1 MKIHILHSG
10 SSGNC
15 YCVEIDH
22 TVFLIDC
29 GLSVNSIK
37 KKLWERNY
45 RLSDITACLV
55 SHEHI
60 DHIKA
65 AQFLVDMGVDVYT
78 SQGTIDAVGLKG
90 HRVHA
95 VSPVDVPVKI
105 GSVFIRPFA
114 VEHDA
119 REPLAFLV
127 ISEITGERLLYITDT
142 MFFQYQISGI
152 THLMIEA
159 NYDPDIIAENA
170 VSGRVNAARVKRT
183 INNHMSIE
191 TALLTLERIDR
202 SRLKEV
208 WLLHLSNDNAADD
221 FKRRVQELCG
231 CEVYVA

>member
-1 MKIHILHSG
+1 MKIFPLASG

-15 YCVEIDH
+15 YYISDGD
-22 TVFLIDC
+22 TALLLDC
-29 GLSVNSIK
+29 GISFEKIK
-37 KKLWERNY
+37 RSLWDMGVG
-45 RLSDITACLV
+45 LADISACLI

-65 AQFLVDMGVDVYT
+65 AQFLVNMGVDIYT
-78 SQGTIDAVGLKG
+78 SQGTIDAAGLKG

-95 VSPVDVPVKI
+95 VSPVEAPVKI
-105 GSVFIRPFA
+105 GSVFIQPFA

-119 REPLAFLV
+119 REPLAFLA
-127 ISEITGERLLYITDT
+127 ISEITRERLLYITDT

-159 NYDPDIIAENA
+159 NYDPGIIAENA
-170 VSGRVNAARVKRT
+170 VSGRIDGARARRT

>member
-1 MKIHILHSG
+1 MG
-10 SSGNC
+10 
-15 YCVEIDH
+15 V
-22 TVFLIDC
+22 
-29 GLSVNSIK
+29 GLA
-37 KKLWERNY
+37 
-45 RLSDITACLV
+45 DISACLI

-65 AQFLVDMGVDVYT
+65 AQFLVNMGVDVYT

-95 VSPVDVPVKI
+95 VSPVEAPVKI
-105 GSVFIRPFA
+105 GSVFIQPFA
-114 VEHDA
+114 VKHDA
-119 REPLAFLV
+119 REPLAFLA

-191 TALLTLERIDR
+191 TALFTLERIDR
-202 SRLKEV
+202 SHLKEV
-208 WLLHLSNDNAADD
+208 WLLHLSRDNAADN